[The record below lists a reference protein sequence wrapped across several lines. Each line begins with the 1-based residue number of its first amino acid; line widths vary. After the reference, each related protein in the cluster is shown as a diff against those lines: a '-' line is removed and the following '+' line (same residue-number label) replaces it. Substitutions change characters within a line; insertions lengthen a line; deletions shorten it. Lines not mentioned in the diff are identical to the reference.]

1 MDKEDILYNQTQNF
15 GRTQFVRELVKKNE
29 QIINLQQENEQ
40 LEKENKQLKQKVNQL
55 ETNWNELKKEL
66 NTCLK
71 MAGFNSYGIT
81 CALGCIQ
88 KIEDR
93 VLMNEKI
100 VYKKLSDEEPILID
114 KKKQI
119 LIGITEE
126 EYYEYI
132 YLQQENQQLKE
143 NWNKLKEHY
152 NKFRESIKFETWE
165 ILDEMQYIEKGDSND
180 TNR

>member
-40 LEKENKQLKQKVNQL
+40 LEKENKQLK
-55 ETNWNELKKEL
+55 
-66 NTCLK
+66 
-71 MAGFNSYGIT
+71 
-81 CALGCIQ
+81 
-88 KIEDR
+88 
-93 VLMNEKI
+93 
-100 VYKKLSDEEPILID
+100 
-114 KKKQI
+114 
-119 LIGITEE
+119 
-126 EYYEYI
+126 
-132 YLQQENQQLKE
+132 E

>member
-29 QIINLQQENEQ
+29 Q
-40 LEKENKQLKQKVNQL
+40 LEKENK
-55 ETNWNELKKEL
+55 
-66 NTCLK
+66 
-71 MAGFNSYGIT
+71 
-81 CALGCIQ
+81 
-88 KIEDR
+88 
-93 VLMNEKI
+93 
-100 VYKKLSDEEPILID
+100 
-114 KKKQI
+114 
-119 LIGITEE
+119 
-126 EYYEYI
+126 
-132 YLQQENQQLKE
+132 QLKE